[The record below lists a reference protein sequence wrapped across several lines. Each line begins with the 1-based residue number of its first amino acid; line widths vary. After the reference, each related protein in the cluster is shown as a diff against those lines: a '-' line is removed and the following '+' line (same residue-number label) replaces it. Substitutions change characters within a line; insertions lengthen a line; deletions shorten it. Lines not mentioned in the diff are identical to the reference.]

1 MKRLALTAALLS
13 LAFATSA
20 QTATPAAVDPAADT
34 QTAATAPTGTSTEAS
49 AEASGNRNKAD
60 AKNEAADHNCLKHT
74 GSRLI
79 RADSKGRK
87 CANATG
93 RAYNRDDIDRTG
105 AVDLRDAI
113 RRLDPAVH

>member
-1 MKRLALTAALLS
+1 MKRLALTAALLG
-13 LAFATSA
+13 LVFAASA
-20 QTATPAAVDPAADT
+20 QTAAPAQPTDPQTADPALT
-34 QTAATAPTGTSTEAS
+34 ETSAKQD
-49 AEASGNRNKAD
+49 KAD
-60 AKNEAADHNCLKHT
+60 AKKDEWADRNCLQYT

-93 RAYNRDDIDRTG
+93 RSYSKEDIDRTG
-105 AVDLRDAI
+105 TLDLRDAL

>member
-1 MKRLALTAALLS
+1 MKRLALTAALLG
-13 LAFATSA
+13 LAFAASA
-20 QTATPAAVDPAADT
+20 QTAAPA
-34 QTAATAPTGTSTEAS
+34 G
-49 AEASGNRNKAD
+49 
-60 AKNEAADHNCLKHT
+60 NCLKHT

-79 RADSKGRK
+79 RADNKGRK
-87 CANATG
+87 CAIATG

>member
-1 MKRLALTAALLS
+1 VKRLSLTAALLG
-13 LAFATSA
+13 LAFAVSA
-20 QTATPAAVDPAADT
+20 QTAAPAATDSATP
-34 QTAATAPTGTSTEAS
+34 QTAAVPTDTTGEAPADQ
-49 AEASGNRNKAD
+49 NKAD
-60 AKNEAADHNCLKHT
+60 AKDESADRNCLKHT

-87 CANATG
+87 CAMAAG

-105 AVDLRDAI
+105 AIDLRDAI

>member
-1 MKRLALTAALLS
+1 MKRLALTAALLC
-13 LAFATSA
+13 LAFTASA
-20 QTATPAAVDPAADT
+20 QTAAPAATDPAAP
-34 QTAATAPTGTSTEAS
+34 QSASAASADTSTEAQ
-49 AEASGNRNKAD
+49 AEMPTHRNKAD
-60 AKNEAADHNCLKHT
+60 AKDEIADRNCLKHT
-74 GSRLI
+74 GSRVI

>member
-13 LAFATSA
+13 LAFAASA
-20 QTATPAAVDPAADT
+20 QNAAPAADPAADR
-34 QTAATAPTGTSTEAS
+34 QAAAAPAETS
-49 AEASGNRNKAD
+49 AETSGNQNKGD
-60 AKNEAADHNCLKHT
+60 AKDESDRNCLKHT

-87 CANATG
+87 CAIAAG

>member
-1 MKRLALTAALLS
+1 MKRLALTAALLG
-13 LAFATSA
+13 LAFAASA
-20 QTATPAAVDPAADT
+20 QTAAPAATNPAAP
-34 QTAATAPTGTSTEAS
+34 QTASAASTDTSTEAQ
-49 AEASGNRNKAD
+49 AEMPTHRNKAD
-60 AKNEAADHNCLKHT
+60 AKDEIADRNCLKYT
-74 GSRLI
+74 GSRVI
-79 RADSKGRK
+79 RADGKGRK

>member
-13 LAFATSA
+13 LAFAASA
-20 QTATPAAVDPAADT
+20 QNAAPAADPAADR
-34 QTAATAPTGTSTEAS
+34 QAAAAPAEAS
-49 AEASGNRNKAD
+49 AETSENKSKAD
-60 AKNEAADHNCLKHT
+60 VKDQTADRNCLKHT
-74 GSRLI
+74 GSRVI

-87 CANATG
+87 CAIAAG

>member
-1 MKRLALTAALLS
+1 MKRLALTAALLG
-13 LAFATSA
+13 LAFAASA
-20 QTATPAAVDPAADT
+20 QTTAPATDSAAP
-34 QTAATAPTGTSTEAS
+34 QTATVPAETTDEAS
-49 AEASGNRNKAD
+49 ASQNKAT
-60 AKNEAADHNCLKHT
+60 AKDEAADRNCLKHT

-87 CANATG
+87 CAVATG

>member
-1 MKRLALTAALLS
+1 MKRLALTATLLG
-13 LAFATSA
+13 LAFAASA
-20 QTATPAAVDPAADT
+20 QTAAP
-34 QTAATAPTGTSTEAS
+34 TAAEPADPQTTDAAPADAS
-49 AEASGNRNKAD
+49 AKQGKAD
-60 AKNEAADHNCLKHT
+60 AKKDELADRNCLKYT

-93 RAYNRDDIDRTG
+93 RSYSKDDIDRTG
-105 AVDLRDAI
+105 ALDLRDAI